1 MININS
7 LSKEYVMG
15 DNKLLALDNIDL
27 SINEGDF
34 VSIMGSSGS
43 GKSTLMNIIGCLDVP
58 SSGEYHFR
66 NNNVSTLNSNK
77 LAELRNKDIGFV
89 FQNFNLLP
97 RLNAQE
103 NVVLPLLYSGKNLKE
118 RNQLAIEALESVG
131 LKDRVHHRPNQLSG
145 GQQQRVSIARAIA
158 GSPKL
163 ILADEPT
170 GALDSKTGL
179 EIMKILNDLNAKGI
193 TIVLVTHEDD
203 IANYGSRIIKMK
215 DGKILEDKKMSIT
228 DLISLTKSLRSN
240 ILRSILT
247 SLGIII
253 GVSSVITM
261 ISIGS
266 GARIEVE
273 QQIERFGSNNLIVRS
288 QSSSNRG
295 VSMGANSV
303 NTLTLKDMEALKE
316 ELPAIKAIAPRVS
329 LSTQIVAN
337 GNNWLATVTGT
348 TNDYFD
354 LGNWKFENGRSFEEE
369 ELNSGSRVAI
379 IGKTVQKNLFDT
391 DSPIDEV
398 IRINKVPLLS

>member
-7 LSKEYVMG
+7 LSKEYIMG

-43 GKSTLMNIIGCLDVP
+43 GKSTLMNIIGCLDVQTT
-58 SSGEYHFR
+58 GEYHFR
-66 NNNVSTLNSNK
+66 DNNVSTLNSNK

-118 RNQLAIEALESVG
+118 RNQLAVDALESVG

-203 IANYGSRIIKMK
+203 IAKYGSRIIKMK
-215 DGKILEDKKMSIT
+215 DGKILEDRK
-228 DLISLTKSLRSN
+228 N
-240 ILRSILT
+240 
-247 SLGIII
+247 
-253 GVSSVITM
+253 V
-261 ISIGS
+261 
-266 GARIEVE
+266 
-273 QQIERFGSNNLIVRS
+273 NN
-288 QSSSNRG
+288 
-295 VSMGANSV
+295 
-303 NTLTLKDMEALKE
+303 
-316 ELPAIKAIAPRVS
+316 
-329 LSTQIVAN
+329 
-337 GNNWLATVTGT
+337 
-348 TNDYFD
+348 
-354 LGNWKFENGRSFEEE
+354 
-369 ELNSGSRVAI
+369 
-379 IGKTVQKNLFDT
+379 
-391 DSPIDEV
+391 
-398 IRINKVPLLS
+398 